1 MILLVAVVVGLIAS
15 LWRTKASGN
24 TFIIPPLRHS
34 WLLLIGFVPQLL
46 AFYLPVTSRLVS
58 DRLAAVALIASQLL
72 LLLFGWANRRQRAF
86 YLLLLGLCCNFLV
99 IVSNGGLMPMS
110 PTTLNKLVSL
120 ERAATWQIGERLGRT
135 KDRLLAEEETRFAL
149 LSDRMTLPKWMA
161 YAVAYSVGDLIIA
174 LGAFLLLW
182 NAGSG
187 RDPAQ

>member
-1 MILLVAVVVGLIAS
+1 
-15 LWRTKASGN
+15 
-24 TFIIPPLRHS
+24 
-34 WLLLIGFVPQLL
+34 
-46 AFYLPVTSRLVS
+46 
-58 DRLAAVALIASQLL
+58 
-72 LLLFGWANRRQRAF
+72 
-86 YLLLLGLCCNFLV
+86 
-99 IVSNGGLMPMS
+99 MPMS

-149 LSDRMTLPKWMA
+149 LSDRMTLPKWMG